1 MLFAGIFF
9 KDLNIFP
16 SPCQYISEVVC
27 YVKSN
32 MGKMKYNEE
41 AHDHCTCQK
50 SDLHTQFCRTTHFKN
65 SRANGL

>member
-32 MGKMKYNEE
+32 MGKMKCSEE
-41 AHDHCTCQK
+41 VHDHFTHQK
-50 SDLHTQFCRTTHFKN
+50 SDLPT
-65 SRANGL
+65 